1 MLFVVSC
8 MPLQGF
14 VPEARAQDGPTN
26 GAPIAATPSNVQSG
40 NQPAKDAFSSCT
52 NSAELSICLTNIV
65 YVFTVGIMGI
75 LAYIGSYVFNIAI
88 QITLQSVTYSQ
99 QFLTDGWAAIRDL
112 ANMTFI
118 FMLVYLAITI
128 VLGAETTGSM
138 KMLVSII
145 AMALLINFSFFG
157 VRVVID
163 AGNIL
168 AVQFYNAIDAPAI
181 AESSGYIG
189 RAATAVS
196 PNGGIRDLTAN
207 IMKVVGVETLL
218 GSGSFSKAFQQ
229 KNSFITNV
237 VTFILIYLAV
247 GAILAVLAF
256 SFLYVGFNFLV
267 RVVMLW
273 FAIIASPLALVA
285 WAMSQTK
292 NASKLRGFF
301 DWWSGTLV
309 QFAFYPAV
317 FLFLF
322 LIINLFAK
330 SLGGS
335 NLLEGAFA
343 SVGGVTSAG
352 LNLGAALLAIAS
364 VIGAMLIRLGLV
376 VVLLWGAVKLSDKMS
391 KGAGGYAGGAS
402 SWVKGKTV
410 GMLKNS
416 GNFAYRNTVARKA
429 QSWSGKLSNSKTF
442 NTGPLGWVGYKVRK
456 GVLDPMADKSFN
468 KGRSLLQVQKDTKT
482 RLAELKKDLSANL
495 SNIES
500 KQATKDLAQLS
511 SAHNSVKLKAL
522 EARKKDTADFE
533 KTQTIEKAF
542 VSDPAKAKL
551 LRRYDNEEERERIR
565 EWTGYL
571 AAKLRA
577 SGTLSKFDQDTIKE
591 MDARKTALDAE
602 INSAGLLSA
611 AEKVEL
617 TSVINAREKLKTL
630 NPLTP
635 REAGELTRL
644 DAERQKISS
653 LNTKVNGFSQAEFN
667 SAFASKSD
675 VESVLAYLK
684 ESSIKRVGESGLS
697 NKDKADLFKQWHEK
711 AADAPQ
717 QKAHKEIGVLE
728 DIRDT
733 LKKQSGNTILLKSIE
748 ENLASGKLVTASSV
762 DEVLREVQSVEVAEK
777 AQRSSV
783 RDASAKQLAGNN
795 LLEIG
800 KAIKALGKL
809 KEDLEKIPAEV
820 GGSQKPGEFKR
831 K

>member
-1 MLFVVSC
+1 

-14 VPEARAQDGPTN
+14 VPEARAQFVPIFVAPT
-26 GAPIAATPSNVQSG
+26 AATPSNAQSG
-40 NQPAKDAFSSCT
+40 NQPAKSAFSSCI
-52 NSAELSICLTNIV
+52 NSDELSICLTNIV

-196 PNGGIRDLTAN
+196 PNGGIKDLTAN

-343 SVGGVTSAG
+343 SVGGVTSEG
-352 LNLGAALLAIAS
+352 LNLGTALLAIAS
-364 VIGAMLIRLGLV
+364 VIGAVLIRLGLV

-410 GMLKNS
+410 GMLKSS
-416 GNFAYRNTVARKA
+416 GNFAYRNTVARGA

-500 KQATKDLAQLS
+500 KRATKDLAQLS
-511 SAHNSVKLKAL
+511 SAHDSVKLKAL

-542 VSDPAKAKL
+542 VSDPVKAKL

-565 EWTGYL
+565 ERISEL
-571 AAKLRA
+571 AAKLA
-577 SGTLSKFDQDTIKE
+577 PGTYSKFDQDELKE
-591 MDARKTALDAE
+591 KNARKTALDAE

-617 TSVINAREKLKTL
+617 ISVIRAREKLKTL

-711 AADAPQ
+711 AVDAPQ